1 MLTKKETIFVL
12 FAFVFLTM
20 FAILG
25 YTYIHNSSEIINL
38 LKETRQQTLEMRGQC
53 LRAEIIIPYLSI
65 AYVSHFENLG
75 FGSLIPSWL
84 CIFCF
89 FDKIKHGVSVE

>member
-12 FAFVFLTM
+12 FAFVFLRM

-53 LRAEIIIPYLSI
+53 LRAEITCGGVD
-65 AYVSHFENLG
+65 YV
-75 FGSLIPSWL
+75 
-84 CIFCF
+84 
-89 FDKIKHGVSVE
+89 D